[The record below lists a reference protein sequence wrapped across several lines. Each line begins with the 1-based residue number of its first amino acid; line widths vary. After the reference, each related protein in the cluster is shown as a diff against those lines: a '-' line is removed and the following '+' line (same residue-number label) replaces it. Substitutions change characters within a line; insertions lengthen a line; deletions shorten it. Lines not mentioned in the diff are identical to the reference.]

1 MTGVGLELRRSKD
14 FLAGLLFL
22 AIGAGAIV
30 VARAYPFGTAMRM
43 GSGYF
48 PTVLGGIL
56 VLFGVFLMTRGARSK
71 ERGLVTWGWKPL
83 ACIAAS
89 MVLFGFLMPRLGLV
103 PALVALFFTAALGG
117 REFRFKEVL
126 ALTALMT
133 AFAVGVFVY
142 VLKLPF
148 QLLYCLGGVA
158 LGTLIG
164 VLPGSTTARSTAARP
179 PRSSSTCRARRHP
192 Q

>member
-1 MTGVGLELRRSKD
+1 VKPGLRGSKD

-56 VLFGVFLMTRGARSK
+56 ASFGLFLVIRAIRSK
-71 ERGLVTWGWKPL
+71 ETAALAWGWRPL

-89 MVLFGFLMPRLGLV
+89 LVLFGFLMPRLGLV
-103 PALVALFFTAALGG
+103 PALAALFFAAAAGG
-117 REFRFKEVL
+117 REFRAGEVL

-133 AFAVGVFVY
+133 AFAVAVFVY

-148 QLLYCLGGVA
+148 A
-158 LGTLIG
+158 LF
-164 VLPGSTTARSTAARP
+164 PGMYFL
-179 PRSSSTCRARRHP
+179 
-192 Q
+192 

>member
-1 MTGVGLELRRSKD
+1 VKPTLFGNKD

-30 VARAYPFGTAMRM
+30 VARDYHFGTAMRM

-56 VLFGVFLMTRGARSK
+56 ASFGLFLAVRGFRSGVTAVL
-71 ERGLVTWGWKPL
+71 TWGWWPL
-83 ACIAAS
+83 ACTTAS
-89 MVLFGFLMPRLGLV
+89 MVAFGFLLPRLGLV
-103 PALVALFFTAALGG
+103 PALVALFFVSAAGG
-117 REFRFKEVL
+117 KEFRLVEVL
-126 ALTALMT
+126 ALTAAMT

-148 QLLYCLGGVA
+148 QLF
-158 LGTLIG
+158 
-164 VLPGSTTARSTAARP
+164 PGIYFL
-179 PRSSSTCRARRHP
+179 
-192 Q
+192 

>member
-1 MTGVGLELRRSKD
+1 MRTNPDLRNSKD

-22 AIGAGAIV
+22 AIGAGAMV

-56 VLFGVFLMTRGARSK
+56 VLFGVFLMA
-71 ERGLVTWGWKPL
+71 RGLRSREFGTLAWGWKPL

-89 MVLFGFLMPRLGLV
+89 MLLFGFLMPRFGLV
-103 PALVALFFTAALGG
+103 PALVALFFTAAAGG
-117 REFRFKEVL
+117 REFRFRQVL

-133 AFAVGVFVY
+133 AFAVVVFAY

-148 QLLYCLGGVA
+148 QLFPGVYI
-158 LGTLIG
+158 L
-164 VLPGSTTARSTAARP
+164 
-179 PRSSSTCRARRHP
+179 
-192 Q
+192 

>member
-1 MTGVGLELRRSKD
+1 MNPDQHTSKD
-14 FLAGLLFL
+14 FLSGLLFL
-22 AIGAGAIV
+22 AIGAAAMF

-56 VLFGVFLMTRGARSK
+56 VLFGVFLMVRGARSS
-71 ERGLVTWGWKPL
+71 EREPITWGWKPL
-83 ACIAAS
+83 ACIVAS
-89 MVLFGFLMPRLGLV
+89 MVLFGFLMSRFGLV

-117 REFRFKEVL
+117 REFRFTEVL

-148 QLLYCLGGVA
+148 QLFPGVYF
-158 LGTLIG
+158 L
-164 VLPGSTTARSTAARP
+164 
-179 PRSSSTCRARRHP
+179 
-192 Q
+192 